1 MLWSEFVSIVGRISL
16 ERSKSMPDEHSLFMS
31 SQDPI
36 RFANALRE
44 NDLLHDLTN
53 LLNSSSDLTHLL
65 QIFVRRAT
73 EACNVA
79 RCAIWLLDESRALF
93 LPSAYH
99 FVQGNLNQKQLQAA
113 DYIWHRTALPL
124 DDPIISQLL
133 EQGTLSLAD
142 LQTSASQHL
151 RVVAKK
157 FFVCSVLLVT
167 LMREDRPIGILTLD
181 NPGQASLFSSE
192 QQQLAYTIAQYATL
206 AIHNAHLSEEAHKER
221 ERARRLIT
229 RAQSLYT
236 IAMAVNSTKNLPAIL
251 EIATQH
257 LAWGLNVE
265 RACIALL
272 QGEQLSIISSTQPI
286 SPDHSLSPP
295 LPDLPRCLHA
305 AIRGTPL
312 FVPQPQTQGQEKR
325 WFEALGLHHVM
336 IVPLMAGEQAEKRQS
351 NNHRVHKLPATEQ
364 ARDTHC
370 IGFAFIDYPKKMRS
384 PSQGHYAFAQDIAT
398 QCALAI
404 EKARIL
410 AEAEQAVALATERA
424 NTLDAV
430 FNAMTEGIIV
440 LDMEGRIAINNSTA
454 THFLGLPPDMRP
466 PIIQLSTFLQR
477 HPVHSLR
484 GQRISP
490 SDFPLARALRG
501 EHVRGEYFVTR
512 RADGTERAV
521 EVNVEPLFDGEAR
534 QIGIVGAFRDATEQV
549 RVDQRIRGALDT
561 MLHAA
566 EAVSGLTDT
575 REISHHVLTMS
586 LKTLNSERGMVLL
599 LDRDTRAFTP
609 LLALGFT
616 AETEEQW
623 LAEQAIWLAPD
634 ADEYTSFRDQ
644 LLSGHVTL
652 INAEQCL
659 EQPNPFQTT
668 MILAAPII
676 HNHNLQGLM
685 LLDRSAKLRKDKQPG
700 STRLLVN
707 PAFNIWDMAVAE
719 GIAQFAGL
727 AIEQARWQQE
737 AEIARMNEETMRR
750 SNALKDEFLAITA
763 HEFRTPLTIILAH
776 SQMMGR
782 ILNRTEQIAP
792 AVREK
797 FHESITSIDVQTH
810 QLTNIVNTFLE
821 VTHLNRGQIA
831 LKLEAINLEDIVK
844 QAVATHAT
852 TSPLHHISYAIEPH
866 AHPYLVMGD
875 KARLL
880 QIFANLLQNA
890 IKYST
895 QGGPIDITLAQY
907 TREGNIMIEVRV
919 KDKGIGIPSDAQ
931 GHLFERFYRAPNTE
945 GSNVRGVGLGLYVVA
960 EFLRLHGGT
969 IRVESAGIPGE
980 GSCFI
985 FTLPLVNQ

>member
-1 MLWSEFVSIVGRISL
+1 
-16 ERSKSMPDEHSLFMS
+16 MPDEHPLFIS
-31 SQDPI
+31 SQKHVHVT
-36 RFANALRE
+36 NAVHE
-44 NDLLHDLTN
+44 NELLHELAN
-53 LLNSSSDLTHLL
+53 LLTSSSDLTHLL
-65 QIFVRRAT
+65 QTLVKRTT
-73 EACNVA
+73 EACNVE
-79 RCAIWLLDESRALF
+79 RCAIWLLNEPRALF
-93 LPSAYH
+93 LPAAYH
-99 FVQGNLNQKQLQAA
+99 FAQGNLSPKQFQAA
-113 DYIWHRTALPL
+113 DYIWHRTALPFA
-124 DDPIISQLL
+124 DPIIGQLL
-133 EQGTLSLAD
+133 QHEQGILSLAD
-142 LQTSASQHL
+142 LQTSGSQHL
-151 RVVAKK
+151 RAVAKK
-157 FFVCSVLLVT
+157 FFVCSVLLIA
-167 LMREDRPIGILTLD
+167 LIREGRPVGILTLD
-181 NPGQASLFSSE
+181 NPGRTTSFSSE
-192 QQQLAYTIAQYATL
+192 QQQLARAIAQHATL
-206 AIHNAHLSEEAHKER
+206 AIHNSHLAQEAHKER

-236 IAMAVNSTKNLPAIL
+236 IAMAVNSNKDLPSIL

-257 LAWGLNVE
+257 LAQGLNVE
-265 RACIALL
+265 QACIALL
-272 QGEQLSIISSTQPI
+272 EADRLSLISSQHI
-286 SPDHSLSPP
+286 SPEISLSPP
-295 LPDLPRCLHA
+295 LTNLPRCLHA
-305 AIRGTPL
+305 AIQGTPL
-312 FVPQPQTQGQEKR
+312 FVPRQHTQGEEKH
-325 WFEALGLHHVM
+325 WFESLGFHNVM
-336 IVPLMAGEQAEKRQS
+336 IVPLMAGEHTEAEKRHG
-351 NNHRVHKLPATEQ
+351 NNRHGQHVPATEH
-364 ARDTHC
+364 ASNTHC
-370 IGFAFIDYPKKMRS
+370 VGFAFIDYPQKMRS

-466 PIIQLSTFLQR
+466 PTIQLATFLQ
-477 HPVHSLR
+477 HQPVHSLR
-484 GQRISP
+484 GQRIPP

-512 RADGTERAV
+512 RADGTERVV

-575 REISHHVLTMS
+575 KEISHHVLTMS
-586 LKTLNSERGMVLL
+586 LKTLNCERGMVLF
-599 LDRDTRAFTP
+599 LDRDTQTFTP
-609 LLALGFT
+609 LLSLGFT
-616 AETEEQW
+616 EETEEQW
-623 LAEQAIWLAPD
+623 LAEQAIWLTPD
-634 ADEYTSFRDQ
+634 EGQYTSFRDQ

-685 LLDRSAKLRKDKQPG
+685 LLDRSTRLRKEKQPG
-700 STRLLVN
+700 GTRLLVN

-737 AEIARMNEETMRR
+737 VEIARMNAETMRR

-763 HEFRTPLTIILAH
+763 HEFRTPLTVILAH

-782 ILNRTEQIAP
+782 ILSRTEQIDP
-792 AVREK
+792 IVRDK
-797 FHESITSIDVQTH
+797 FQESITSIDVQTH

-844 QAVATHAT
+844 QAVATHAA
-852 TSPLHHISYAIEPH
+852 TSPLHQISYSIEPH
-866 AHPYLVMGD
+866 DSPYLVMGD

-890 IKYST
+890 IKYSSH
-895 QGGPIDITLAQY
+895 GGSISITLTQQY
-907 TREGNIMIEVRV
+907 TADEDKPMIEVRV
-919 KDKGIGIPSDAQ
+919 KDTGIGIPPDAQ
-931 GHLFERFYRAPNTE
+931 GRLFERFYRAPNTE

-969 IRVESAGIPGE
+969 IRVESTGIPGE

-985 FTLPLVNQ
+985 FTLPLIKQ

>member
-1 MLWSEFVSIVGRISL
+1 
-16 ERSKSMPDEHSLFMS
+16 MPDEHSLFMS
-31 SQDPI
+31 GQKHI
-36 RFANALRE
+36 HATNAIRE
-44 NDLLHDLTN
+44 NNLLHELAHLLT
-53 LLNSSSDLTHLL
+53 SSSDLAHIL
-65 QIFVRRAT
+65 QLFVRHAA
-73 EACNVA
+73 EACDVE

-93 LPSAYH
+93 LPSTYH
-99 FVQGNLNQKQLQAA
+99 FAQGNLSPKQFQAA
-113 DYIWHRTALPL
+113 DYIWHRTALPF

-133 EQGTLSLAD
+133 QHEQGMLSLAD
-142 LQTSASQHL
+142 LQTSGSQHL
-151 RVVAKK
+151 RAVAKK
-157 FFVCSVLLVT
+157 FFVCSVLLIA
-167 LMREDRPIGILTLD
+167 LIREGRPVGILTLD
-181 NPGQASLFSSE
+181 NPGRAASFSSE
-192 QQQLAYTIAQYATL
+192 QQQLARTIAQHATL
-206 AIHNAHLSEEAHKER
+206 AIHNAYLSQEAHRER

-236 IAMAVNSTKNLPAIL
+236 IAMAVNSNKDLPSIL

-257 LAWGLNVE
+257 LARGLNVE
-265 RACIALL
+265 QACIALL
-272 QGEQLSIISSTQPI
+272 EADQLSIISSNQHI
-286 SPDHSLSPP
+286 SPESNFSPP
-295 LPDLPRCLHA
+295 LTNLPRSLHA
-305 AIRGTPL
+305 AIQGTPL
-312 FVPQPQTQGQEKR
+312 FVPQQQTQGEEKR
-325 WFEALGLHHVM
+325 WFESLGLHHVM
-336 IVPLMAGEQAEKRQS
+336 IMPLMAGEHTEAEKRHGNDQ
-351 NNHRVHKLPATEQ
+351 HRQHIPATEH
-364 ARDTHC
+364 AGHIHC
-370 IGFAFIDYPKKMRS
+370 VGFAFIDYPKKMRS

-398 QCALAI
+398 QCALAV

-440 LDMEGRIAINNSTA
+440 LDMEGRIAINNNTA

-466 PIIQLSTFLQR
+466 PTIQLATFLQ
-477 HPVHSLR
+477 HQPIHSLR
-484 GQRISP
+484 GQRIPP

-575 REISHHVLTMS
+575 KEISHHVLTMS
-586 LKTLNSERGMVLL
+586 LKTLNCERGMVLL
-599 LDRDTRAFTP
+599 FDRDTQTFTP
-609 LLALGFT
+609 LLSLGFT
-616 AETEEQW
+616 EETKEQW

-634 ADEYTSFRDQ
+634 EGQYTSFRDQ
-644 LLSGHVTL
+644 LLGGHVTL

-685 LLDRSAKLRKDKQPG
+685 LLDRSARLRKEKQPG
-700 STRLLVN
+700 GTRLLVN

-737 AEIARMNEETMRR
+737 VEIARMNAETMRR

-763 HEFRTPLTIILAH
+763 HEFRTPLTVILAH

-782 ILNRTEQIAP
+782 ILSRTEQIDP
-792 AVREK
+792 IVREK

-844 QAVATHAT
+844 QAVATHAA
-852 TSPLHHISYAIEPH
+852 TSSLHQISYAIEPYE
-866 AHPYLVMGD
+866 HPYLVMGD

-890 IKYST
+890 IKYSSH
-895 QGGPIDITLAQY
+895 GGPINVILTQY
-907 TREGNIMIEVRV
+907 TPSEDKPMIEVRV
-919 KDKGIGIPSDAQ
+919 KDTGIGIPPDAQ
-931 GHLFERFYRAPNTE
+931 GRLFERFYRAPNTE

-969 IRVESAGIPGE
+969 IRVESTGIPGE

-985 FTLPLVNQ
+985 FTLPLIKQ